1 MRRSDRPPVDFRL
14 ESGTVSA
21 RLLPAGVPISKRL
34 MDLALTIPGALLI
47 SPLLLLLAV
56 VAWLSHGR
64 PVLFRQ
70 KRPGYR
76 AAPFTLLKFRTMSS
90 ERDAEGQ
97 LLPDAERITPLGRLM
112 RSFSLDELPT
122 LWNVLRGEMSLVGP
136 RPLLMRYLERYS
148 PEQARR
154 HEVLPGMTGWTQ
166 INGRNALTWEQ
177 KFEFD
182 VWYVDHR
189 SLWLD
194 LKIVAI
200 TLWKAVRREG
210 ISQPGHAT
218 AEEFTGSPQPGTAAE
233 ELAGSTPQG
242 HATDGETSGFAAP
255 D

>member
-1 MRRSDRPPVDFRL
+1 MEEHNL
-14 ESGTVSA
+14 TA
-21 RLLPAGVPISKRL
+21 RLFPPGVPISKRM

-47 SPLLLLLAV
+47 SPLLLLLALA
-56 VAWLSHGR
+56 AWLSHGR
-64 PVLFRQ
+64 PILFRQ
-70 KRPGYR
+70 LRPGYR
-76 AAPFTLLKFRTMSS
+76 AEPFTLFKFRTMSS
-90 ERDAEGQ
+90 ERNAENE
-97 LLPDAERITPLGRLM
+97 LLPDAERITALGRLM

-154 HEVLPGMTGWTQ
+154 HEVLPGITGWTQ

-177 KFEFD
+177 KFAFD

-194 LKIVAI
+194 LKILAI
-200 TLWKAVRREG
+200 TLWKAVTREG

-218 AEEFTGSPQPGTAAE
+218 AEEFTGSPP
-233 ELAGSTPQG
+233 P
-242 HATDGETSGFAAP
+242 P